1 MSFALALM
9 FDYDLDKLRFFFWG
23 KGGIEIM
30 GFEILV
36 LRLYGIGVLGL
47 TFWFI
52 FFCF

>member
-1 MSFALALM
+1 
-9 FDYDLDKLRFFFWG
+9 
-23 KGGIEIM
+23 M

-52 FFCF
+52 FFLFLSI